1 MQTVVIEPLAGWL
14 ENKWESIVPKGSLE
28 IDEFNFNM
36 FKRRMVVVESRAYDL
51 EISYKDMMRF
61 ISVMK

>member
-28 IDEFNFNM
+28 IDEFNLNM
-36 FKRRMVVVESRAYDL
+36 YERRMVVVESRAYD
-51 EISYKDMMRF
+51 IGVKD
-61 ISVMK
+61 